1 MNNLGNGLM
10 LALAGALLLTPDTL
24 LMRLSGLDGG
34 AMLAWR
40 ACLAGLVF
48 LSIGLIA
55 RFKEEKGNRARVSS
69 FGFWSLVIC
78 QIGNASFFAFGIAL
92 APVAVVLLAVATVP
106 VIAALLGYFLLGELA
121 DRRVWATIV
130 LVFSG
135 ILMSVAG
142 DIERGMNI
150 DFETLL
156 GACCGLAVAISLAFN
171 FVIIR
176 KNKTVPFE
184 LAIGLGALIA
194 GCTAFYLWPA
204 AWQVRGASLI
214 YISVTGLII
223 LPVSFFL
230 LSKASRLTS
239 AANVSMIM
247 LLETV
252 LGPLWVWLG
261 IKETP
266 NSLTLLGGV
275 LVVGALGFFST
286 DKQVSLPLSGQ
297 ANNNM
302 GLCALY
308 S

>member
-1 MNNLGNGLM
+1 MNNLSNGLM

-55 RFKEEKGNRARVSS
+55 RFREEKENRARVAS

-78 QIGNASFFAFGIAL
+78 QIGNASFFAFGVAL

-106 VIAALLGYFLLGELA
+106 VIAALLGYFLLGELS
-121 DRRVWATIV
+121 DRRVWATIA

-135 ILMSVAG
+135 ILMSVVG

-156 GACCGLAVAISLAFN
+156 GACCGLAVAVSLAFN

-223 LPVSFFL
+223 LPASFFL

-266 NSLTLLGGV
+266 SPLTLFGGV
-275 LVVGALGFFST
+275 LVVGALGFFLYRQA
-286 DKQVSLPLSGQ
+286 DLPAPERAGK
-297 ANNNM
+297 
-302 GLCALY
+302 
-308 S
+308 

>member
-40 ACLAGLVF
+40 ASLAGLVF

-55 RFKEEKGNRARVSS
+55 RFREVKENRARVAS
-69 FGFWSLVIC
+69 FEFWSLVIC

-121 DRRVWATIV
+121 DRRVWATII

-156 GACCGLAVAISLAFN
+156 GACCGLAVAVSLAFN

-266 NSLTLLGGV
+266 SLLTLLGGV
-275 LVVGALGFFST
+275 LVVGALGFFLYRQA
-286 DKQVSLPLSGQ
+286 DLP
-297 ANNNM
+297 
-302 GLCALY
+302 ALERAGK
-308 S
+308 

>member
-1 MNNLGNGLM
+1 MNNLSNGLM

-55 RFKEEKGNRARVSS
+55 RFREEKENRARVAS

-78 QIGNASFFAFGIAL
+78 QIGNASFFAFGVAL

-121 DRRVWATIV
+121 DRRVWATIA

-135 ILMSVAG
+135 ILMSVVG

-156 GACCGLAVAISLAFN
+156 GACCGLAVAVSLALN

-204 AWQVRGASLI
+204 AWQVRGAGLI

-266 NSLTLLGGV
+266 SPLTLFGGV
-275 LVVGALGFFST
+275 LVVGALGFFLYRQA
-286 DKQVSLPLSGQ
+286 DLPAPERAGK
-297 ANNNM
+297 
-302 GLCALY
+302 
-308 S
+308 

>member
-130 LVFSG
+130 LVVSG

-194 GCTAFYLWPA
+194 GCTAFYLWPE

-275 LVVGALGFFST
+275 LVVGALGFF
-286 DKQVSLPLSGQ
+286 LYRQ
-297 ANNNM
+297 A
-302 GLCALY
+302 GEPALERAGK
-308 S
+308 

>member
-106 VIAALLGYFLLGELA
+106 VIAALLGYFLLGELV

-214 YISVTGLII
+214 YISVTGDR
-223 LPVSFFL
+223 
-230 LSKASRLTS
+230 KS
-239 AANVSMIM
+239 ACRERV
-247 LLETV
+247 
-252 LGPLWVWLG
+252 
-261 IKETP
+261 
-266 NSLTLLGGV
+266 
-275 LVVGALGFFST
+275 
-286 DKQVSLPLSGQ
+286 
-297 ANNNM
+297 
-302 GLCALY
+302 
-308 S
+308 

>member
-275 LVVGALGFFST
+275 LVLGALGFF
-286 DKQVSLPLSGQ
+286 LYRQ
-297 ANNNM
+297 A
-302 GLCALY
+302 GEPALERAGK
-308 S
+308 

>member
-1 MNNLGNGLM
+1 M

-135 ILMSVAG
+135 ILISVAG

-275 LVVGALGFFST
+275 LVVGALGFF
-286 DKQVSLPLSGQ
+286 LYRQ
-297 ANNNM
+297 A
-302 GLCALY
+302 GEPALERAGK
-308 S
+308 

>member
-1 MNNLGNGLM
+1 MNNLGSGLM

-24 LMRLSGLDGG
+24 LMRLSELDGG

-106 VIAALLGYFLLGELA
+106 VIAAFLGYFLLGELA
-121 DRRVWATIV
+121 DRRVWVTIV

-150 DFETLL
+150 EFETLL
-156 GACCGLAVAISLAFN
+156 GACCGLAVAVSLAFN

-194 GCTAFYLWPA
+194 GCTAFYLWPV

-266 NSLTLLGGV
+266 SPLTLFGGV
-275 LVVGALGFFST
+275 LVVGALGFFLYRQA
-286 DKQVSLPLSGQ
+286 DLPAPERAGK
-297 ANNNM
+297 
-302 GLCALY
+302 
-308 S
+308 

>member
-1 MNNLGNGLM
+1 M

-194 GCTAFYLWPA
+194 GCTAFYVWPA

-275 LVVGALGFFST
+275 LVVGALGFFLY
-286 DKQVSLPLSGQ
+286 KQAGEP
-297 ANNNM
+297 
-302 GLCALY
+302 ALERAGR
-308 S
+308 

>member
-40 ACLAGLVF
+40 ASLAGLVF

-55 RFKEEKGNRARVSS
+55 RFREEKENRARVAS

-156 GACCGLAVAISLAFN
+156 GACCGLAVAVSLAFN

-275 LVVGALGFFST
+275 LVVGALGFFLYRQA
-286 DKQVSLPLSGQ
+286 DLP
-297 ANNNM
+297 
-302 GLCALY
+302 ALERAGK
-308 S
+308 

>member
-130 LVFSG
+130 LVFAG

-194 GCTAFYLWPA
+194 GCTAFYLWPE

-275 LVVGALGFFST
+275 LVVGALGFF
-286 DKQVSLPLSGQ
+286 LYRQ
-297 ANNNM
+297 A
-302 GLCALY
+302 GEPALERAGK
-308 S
+308 

>member
-106 VIAALLGYFLLGELA
+106 VLAALLGYFLLGELA

-204 AWQVRGASLI
+204 AWQVRGASLV

-275 LVVGALGFFST
+275 LVVGALGFF
-286 DKQVSLPLSGQ
+286 LYRQ
-297 ANNNM
+297 A
-302 GLCALY
+302 GEPALERAGK
-308 S
+308 

>member
-55 RFKEEKGNRARVSS
+55 RFKEEKGNRARVST

-275 LVVGALGFFST
+275 LVVGALGFF
-286 DKQVSLPLSGQ
+286 LYRQ
-297 ANNNM
+297 A
-302 GLCALY
+302 GEPALERAGK
-308 S
+308 

>member
-252 LGPLWVWLG
+252 LGPLWIWLG

-275 LVVGALGFFST
+275 LVVGALGFF
-286 DKQVSLPLSGQ
+286 LYRQ
-297 ANNNM
+297 A
-302 GLCALY
+302 GEPALERAGK
-308 S
+308 

>member
-1 MNNLGNGLM
+1 MNNLGSGLM

-135 ILMSVAG
+135 ILISVAG

-194 GCTAFYLWPA
+194 GCTAFYVWPA

-275 LVVGALGFFST
+275 LVVGALGFFLY
-286 DKQVSLPLSGQ
+286 KQAGEP
-297 ANNNM
+297 
-302 GLCALY
+302 ALERAGR
-308 S
+308 

>member
-1 MNNLGNGLM
+1 MNNLGSGLM

-69 FGFWSLVIC
+69 FGFWSLVMC

-106 VIAALLGYFLLGELA
+106 VIAALLGYFLLGEPA

-130 LVFSG
+130 LVVSG

-156 GACCGLAVAISLAFN
+156 GACCGLAVAVSLAFN

-275 LVVGALGFFST
+275 LVVGALGFF
-286 DKQVSLPLSGQ
+286 LYRQ
-297 ANNNM
+297 A
-302 GLCALY
+302 GEPALERAGK
-308 S
+308 

>member
-130 LVFSG
+130 WVFSG

-275 LVVGALGFFST
+275 LVVGALGFF
-286 DKQVSLPLSGQ
+286 LYRQ
-297 ANNNM
+297 A
-302 GLCALY
+302 GEPALERAGK
-308 S
+308 

>member
-1 MNNLGNGLM
+1 MNNLGSGLM

-204 AWQVRGASLI
+204 AWQVRGASLV

-275 LVVGALGFFST
+275 LVVGALGFF
-286 DKQVSLPLSGQ
+286 LYRQ
-297 ANNNM
+297 A
-302 GLCALY
+302 GEPALERAGK
-308 S
+308 

>member
-266 NSLTLLGGV
+266 NSLTLLGCV
-275 LVVGALGFFST
+275 LVVGALGFF
-286 DKQVSLPLSGQ
+286 LYRQ
-297 ANNNM
+297 A
-302 GLCALY
+302 GEPALERAGK
-308 S
+308 

>member
-1 MNNLGNGLM
+1 MNNLGSGLM

-24 LMRLSGLDGG
+24 LMRLSELDGG

-121 DRRVWATIV
+121 DRRVWATIA

-135 ILMSVAG
+135 ILMSVVG

-156 GACCGLAVAISLAFN
+156 GACCGLAVAVSLAFN

-223 LPVSFFL
+223 LPASFFL

-266 NSLTLLGGV
+266 SPLTLFGGV
-275 LVVGALGFFST
+275 LVVGALGFFLYR
-286 DKQVSLPLSGQ
+286 QAELP
-297 ANNNM
+297 
-302 GLCALY
+302 ALERAGK
-308 S
+308 

>member
-1 MNNLGNGLM
+1 MNNLSNGLM

-55 RFKEEKGNRARVSS
+55 RFREEKENRARVAS

-78 QIGNASFFAFGIAL
+78 QIGNASFFAFGVAL

-121 DRRVWATIV
+121 DRRVWATIA

-135 ILMSVAG
+135 ILMSVVG

-156 GACCGLAVAISLAFN
+156 GACCGLAVAVSLAFN

-223 LPVSFFL
+223 LPASFFL

-266 NSLTLLGGV
+266 SPLTLFGGV
-275 LVVGALGFFST
+275 LVVGALGFFLYRQA
-286 DKQVSLPLSGQ
+286 DLP
-297 ANNNM
+297 
-302 GLCALY
+302 ALERAGK
-308 S
+308 

>member
-239 AANVSMIM
+239 AANVSMIR

-275 LVVGALGFFST
+275 LVVGALGFF
-286 DKQVSLPLSGQ
+286 LYRQ
-297 ANNNM
+297 A
-302 GLCALY
+302 GEPALERAGK
-308 S
+308 

>member
-92 APVAVVLLAVATVP
+92 APVAVVLMAVATVP

-121 DRRVWATIV
+121 DRCVWATIV

-150 DFETLL
+150 DFKTLL

-223 LPVSFFL
+223 LPVSFFF

-275 LVVGALGFFST
+275 LVVGALGFF
-286 DKQVSLPLSGQ
+286 LYRQ
-297 ANNNM
+297 A
-302 GLCALY
+302 GEPALERAGK
-308 S
+308 

>member
-176 KNKTVPFE
+176 KNQTVPFE

-275 LVVGALGFFST
+275 LVVGALGFF
-286 DKQVSLPLSGQ
+286 LYRQ
-297 ANNNM
+297 A
-302 GLCALY
+302 GEPALERAGK
-308 S
+308 

>member
-1 MNNLGNGLM
+1 MNNLGSGLM

-194 GCTAFYLWPA
+194 GCTAFYVWPA

-275 LVVGALGFFST
+275 LVVGALGFF
-286 DKQVSLPLSGQ
+286 LYRQ
-297 ANNNM
+297 A
-302 GLCALY
+302 GEPALERAGK
-308 S
+308 

>member
-275 LVVGALGFFST
+275 LVVGALGFF
-286 DKQVSLPLSGQ
+286 LYGQ
-297 ANNNM
+297 A
-302 GLCALY
+302 GEPALERAGK
-308 S
+308 

>member
-121 DRRVWATIV
+121 GRRVWATIV

-142 DIERGMNI
+142 DMERGMNI

-266 NSLTLLGGV
+266 NSLTLLGGL
-275 LVVGALGFFST
+275 LVVGALGYF
-286 DKQVSLPLSGQ
+286 LYRQ
-297 ANNNM
+297 A
-302 GLCALY
+302 GEPALERAGK
-308 S
+308 

>member
-1 MNNLGNGLM
+1 MNNLGSGLM

-69 FGFWSLVIC
+69 FGFWSLVMC

-275 LVVGALGFFST
+275 LVVGALGFF
-286 DKQVSLPLSGQ
+286 LYRQ
-297 ANNNM
+297 A
-302 GLCALY
+302 GEPALERAGK
-308 S
+308 

>member
-1 MNNLGNGLM
+1 MNNLSNGLM

-40 ACLAGLVF
+40 ACLAGSVF

-55 RFKEEKGNRARVSS
+55 RFREEKENRARVAS

-156 GACCGLAVAISLAFN
+156 GACCGLAVAVSLAFN

-275 LVVGALGFFST
+275 LVVGALGFFLYRQA
-286 DKQVSLPLSGQ
+286 DLP
-297 ANNNM
+297 
-302 GLCALY
+302 ALERAGK
-308 S
+308 

>member
-121 DRRVWATIV
+121 DRRVWTTIV

-275 LVVGALGFFST
+275 LVVGALGFF
-286 DKQVSLPLSGQ
+286 LYRQ
-297 ANNNM
+297 A
-302 GLCALY
+302 GEPALERAGK
-308 S
+308 

>member
-223 LPVSFFL
+223 LPVSFFF

-275 LVVGALGFFST
+275 LVVGALGFF
-286 DKQVSLPLSGQ
+286 LYRQ
-297 ANNNM
+297 A
-302 GLCALY
+302 GEPALERAVK
-308 S
+308 

>member
-69 FGFWSLVIC
+69 FWFWSLVIC

-121 DRRVWATIV
+121 DRRVWATIF

-204 AWQVRGASLI
+204 AWQVRGASLV

-275 LVVGALGFFST
+275 LVVGALGFFLYRQT
-286 DKQVSLPLSGQ
+286 GEP
-297 ANNNM
+297 
-302 GLCALY
+302 ALERAGK
-308 S
+308 

>member
-1 MNNLGNGLM
+1 MNNLGSGLM

-106 VIAALLGYFLLGELA
+106 VIAALLSYFLLGELA
-121 DRRVWATIV
+121 GRRVWATIV

-150 DFETLL
+150 DFGTLL

-230 LSKASRLTS
+230 LSKATRLTS

-266 NSLTLLGGV
+266 NSLTLLGGL
-275 LVVGALGFFST
+275 LVVGALGYF
-286 DKQVSLPLSGQ
+286 LYRQ
-297 ANNNM
+297 A
-302 GLCALY
+302 GEPALERAGK
-308 S
+308 

>member
-150 DFETLL
+150 DFEMLL

-223 LPVSFFL
+223 LPVSFFF

-275 LVVGALGFFST
+275 LVVGALGFF
-286 DKQVSLPLSGQ
+286 LYRQ
-297 ANNNM
+297 A
-302 GLCALY
+302 GEPALERAGK
-308 S
+308 

>member
-1 MNNLGNGLM
+1 MNNLGSGLM

-24 LMRLSGLDGG
+24 LMRLSELDGG

-106 VIAALLGYFLLGELA
+106 VIAAFLGYFLLGELA
-121 DRRVWATIV
+121 DRRVWVTIV

-150 DFETLL
+150 EFETLL

-194 GCTAFYLWPA
+194 GCTAFYLWPV

-214 YISVTGLII
+214 YISLTGLII

-275 LVVGALGFFST
+275 LVVGALGFF
-286 DKQVSLPLSGQ
+286 LYRQ
-297 ANNNM
+297 A
-302 GLCALY
+302 GEPALERAGK
-308 S
+308 

>member
-121 DRRVWATIV
+121 DRRVWTTIV

-150 DFETLL
+150 DFETIL

-275 LVVGALGFFST
+275 LVVGALGFF
-286 DKQVSLPLSGQ
+286 LYRQ
-297 ANNNM
+297 A
-302 GLCALY
+302 GEPALGRAGK
-308 S
+308 

>member
-1 MNNLGNGLM
+1 MNNLGSGLM

-24 LMRLSGLDGG
+24 LMRLSELDGG

-78 QIGNASFFAFGIAL
+78 QIGNASFFAFGVAL

-266 NSLTLLGGV
+266 NSLTLFGGV
-275 LVVGALGFFST
+275 LVVGALGFF
-286 DKQVSLPLSGQ
+286 LYRQ
-297 ANNNM
+297 A
-302 GLCALY
+302 GEPALERAGK
-308 S
+308 

>member
-92 APVAVVLLAVATVP
+92 APVAVVLMAVATVP

-121 DRRVWATIV
+121 DRCVWATIV

-150 DFETLL
+150 DFKTLL

-275 LVVGALGFFST
+275 LVVGALGFF
-286 DKQVSLPLSGQ
+286 LYRQ
-297 ANNNM
+297 A
-302 GLCALY
+302 GEPALERAGK
-308 S
+308 

>member
-55 RFKEEKGNRARVSS
+55 RFKEEKGNRTRVSS

-275 LVVGALGFFST
+275 LVVGALGFF
-286 DKQVSLPLSGQ
+286 LYRQ
-297 ANNNM
+297 A
-302 GLCALY
+302 GEPALERAGK
-308 S
+308 

>member
-1 MNNLGNGLM
+1 MNNLGSGLM

-252 LGPLWVWLG
+252 LGPLWVWRG

-275 LVVGALGFFST
+275 LVVGALGFF
-286 DKQVSLPLSGQ
+286 LYRQ
-297 ANNNM
+297 A
-302 GLCALY
+302 GEPALERAGK
-308 S
+308 